1 MPVVKHSALVRDVEE
16 LPRLVEEAFR
26 IAREGR
32 PGPVLLDIPKDVLNR
47 EWTGEWK
54 SPAPVALP
62 PRPTELALQ
71 HARNLL
77 REASRPLA
85 YVGGGVRLAQAV
97 DELRD
102 FLDATGM
109 PTVQTLK
116 ALGSLPVEEEQS
128 LGMLGMHG
136 LKSANYAV
144 QECDLLVL
152 SLIHI

>member
-1 MPVVKHSALVRDVEE
+1 MCWITMPVVKHSALVRDVEE

-32 PGPVLLDIPKDVLNR
+32 PGLVLLDIPKDVLNR
-47 EWTGEWK
+47 EWTGEWE
-54 SPAPVALP
+54 SPAPCSPSPTPHRAGSAT
-62 PRPTELALQ
+62 RPQPASG
-71 HARNLL
+71 R
-77 REASRPLA
+77 SRPLA

-128 LGMLGMHG
+128 
-136 LKSANYAV
+136 S
-144 QECDLLVL
+144 ECWECTD
-152 SLIHI
+152 